1 MFKSRDS
8 YKNATRNATVFIVM
22 NNLWIAK
29 ANEKKYAS
37 DSKCV
42 LYMEI
47 DVDMWMII
55 SSESYELL
63 TAANAHDA
71 IERR

>member
-1 MFKSRDS
+1 
-8 YKNATRNATVFIVM
+8 
-22 NNLWIAK
+22 
-29 ANEKKYAS
+29 
-37 DSKCV
+37 
-42 LYMEI
+42 MEI

-63 TAANAHDA
+63 TAAKAHDA

>member
-1 MFKSRDS
+1 MIRQ
-8 YKNATRNATVFIVM
+8 R
-22 NNLWIAK
+22 
-29 ANEKKYAS
+29 KKYAS